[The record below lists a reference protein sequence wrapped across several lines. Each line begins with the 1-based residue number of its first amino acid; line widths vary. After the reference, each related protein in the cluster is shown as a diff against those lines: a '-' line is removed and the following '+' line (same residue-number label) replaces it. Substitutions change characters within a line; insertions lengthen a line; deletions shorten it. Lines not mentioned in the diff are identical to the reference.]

1 VSAPLAI
8 FQKKNTEQVF
18 TRTFWVFA
26 VILLLTAACTPYT
39 ASADMVYPEVTNV
52 VSIPMQTAKPR
63 EQKPSPSVTKKPDPT
78 STITPTEITCTD
90 IRGTIKDVNVPNNVL
105 SHDLKVKMYFPPCY
119 EKHPKTPY
127 PYVVMIHG
135 MLYTNDQWDRLGA
148 DEAADELISS
158 GEVPPFLILM
168 PLEEQSTA
176 NPFEDGFGNAITD
189 GLIPW
194 VEKNYPVCS
203 NRSCRAIGGLS
214 RGAGWAIHI
223 GLSKPEYF
231 GAIGA
236 HSLPIFIGDLASTP
250 RWLSAIKQSE
260 MPRVYIDIGIGDGGI
275 TQATQFE
282 NILTVYNV
290 PHEWYI
296 NNGEHTEGYWSSHV
310 KEYMRWYASGW
321 KTPDPPVVLN

>member
-1 VSAPLAI
+1 MSAPLAI
-8 FQKKNTEQVF
+8 LEKKITEQVI
-18 TRTFWVFA
+18 TRTIFA
-26 VILLLTAACTPYT
+26 FAAFLLLTSACTPYT
-39 ASADMVYPEVTNV
+39 ASADVVDTEVTGV
-52 VSIPMQTAKPR
+52 APTAAQTVKTKAPL
-63 EQKPSPSVTKKPDPT
+63 PSPSATKEPDPT
-78 STITPTEITCTD
+78 PTITPTEITCVES
-90 IRGTIKDVNVPNNVL
+90 RGTIKDMTVPNKVL
-105 SHDLKVKMYFPPCY
+105 SHDLKVKIYFPPCY
-119 EKHPKTPY
+119 VEQPKTPY

-135 MLYTNDQWDRLGA
+135 MLYTDDQWDRLGA

-176 NPFEDGFGNAITD
+176 NPFEDGFGDAITD

-194 VEKNYPVCS
+194 VEKNFPVCS
-203 NRSCRAIGGLS
+203 DRSCRAIGGLS

-250 RWLSAIKQSE
+250 RWLSAIKQAE

-282 NILTVYNV
+282 QILTVYNV

-296 NNGEHTEGYWSSHV
+296 NNGEHTESYWSGHV
-310 KEYMRWYASGW
+310 KDYMRWYASGW
-321 KTPDPPVVLN
+321 VTPEPPVVLD